1 MRSKLWVCALAL
13 LSGTSQT
20 FAAAPVNARPPV
32 EVQATLD
39 ANPVSTADVSIK
51 VNNDSSISTDN
62 GNREAALPPR
72 TSLLPANL
80 VFVQVSREYLQKFV
94 DHEFTSDD
102 VVSDN
107 ILDTPLDGRAH
118 TSGIADLVL
127 DQDDKKVTAHVV
139 CVGTIESRTLGH
151 RGPFTLH
158 NETHTDFTARKRL
171 VLDEAGLHAHPATAK
186 AKTTS
191 ATKDIDTNLSG
202 PKGRLLTRM
211 AWNRVHKTQGEVET
225 IASRHAEASVAK
237 VLDRRVEKSLADFE
251 RMLSVKAS
259 QLVGGKSP
267 ARMQFRSTPTYV
279 HLVVFREDASAEER
293 ALVVPAMPEDCEVA
307 VRIHRTVALRV
318 MADPAMLGPL
328 VGQLLRPQG
337 SDTMTATPDGTGVQ
351 SRPFQLT
358 WSPNREWLTVTGEK
372 ASQAVP
378 IVAN

>member
-1 MRSKLWVCALAL
+1 MRFKLLACGLAL
-13 LSGTSQT
+13 LTGMNHA
-20 FAAAPVNARPPV
+20 FAAAPLSAQPSV
-32 EVQATLD
+32 EGQGAFDPQPAAPQVLFVESKPT
-39 ANPVSTADVSIK
+39 NPVPIAST
-51 VNNDSSISTDN
+51 
-62 GNREAALPPR
+62 RAA
-72 TSLLPANL
+72 LLPANL
-80 VFVQVSREYLQKFV
+80 VYVQVSRDYLRKFV

-102 VVSDN
+102 VVNDN
-107 ILDTPLDGRAH
+107 ILDTPLDGHAH
-118 TSGIADLVL
+118 TSGLADLVL
-127 DQDDKKVTAHVV
+127 EQDDQKVTAHVV
-139 CVGTIESRTLGH
+139 CAGTIESRTLGH

-158 NETHTDFTARKRL
+158 NETHTEFTARKQL
-171 VLDEAGLHAHPATAK
+171 VLDETGLHAHPAIAA

-191 ATKDIDTNLSG
+191 ATKDIDNRLSG

-211 AWNRVHKTQGEVET
+211 AWNRVHKSQGEVET

-259 QLVGGKSP
+259 QLVAGKSP
-267 ARMQFRSTPTYV
+267 ARMQFRSTLTHV
-279 HLVVFREDASAEER
+279 HLVVYREDASTEER

-337 SDTMTATPDGTGVQ
+337 SATMTTTPAGAGVQ
-351 SRPFQLT
+351 PRPFQLT
-358 WSPNREWLTVTGEK
+358 WSPNREWLTVTGVK
-372 ASQAVP
+372 APQAVP